1 MPASIYDIIC
11 EQGATLVR
19 VVTYKD
25 SAGNPVNLST
35 YTARMKVRSSRGAPG
50 AQLALTTG
58 GSGIVLQSNGEIE
71 ITVPAATTAIIPA
84 GKYRYDLEIMSS
96 SGIVTRVIEGEFTVS
111 GEVTR

>member
-19 VVTYKD
+19 VVTFKD
-25 SAGNPVNLST
+25 STGTPVNLTT

-50 AQLALTTG
+50 VQLTLASG
-58 GSGIVLQSNGEIE
+58 GSGIALASNGEIE
-71 ITVPAATTAIIPA
+71 ITVPAATTAIVPA
-84 GKYRYDLEIMSS
+84 GKYRYDLEVVSA
-96 SGIVTRVIEGEFTVS
+96 SGIVTRVVEGEFTVS

>member
-19 VVTYKD
+19 EITYKD
-25 SAGNPVNLST
+25 SSGVVVNLST

-50 AQLALTTG
+50 VQLTLAT
-58 GSGIVLQSNGEIE
+58 SGAGITVNSVGEIE
-71 ITVPAATTAIIPA
+71 ITVPAVTTAIIPA
-84 GKYRYDLEIMSS
+84 GKYRYDLEVVSS
-96 SGIVTRVIEGEFTVS
+96 SGVVSRVVEGEFVVS

>member
-19 VVTYKD
+19 EITYKD
-25 SAGNPVNLST
+25 SSGVAVNLST

-50 AQLALTTG
+50 VQLSLATSG
-58 GSGIVLQSNGEIE
+58 AGIVLNSAGEIE

-84 GKYRYDLEIMSS
+84 GKYRYDLEVVS
-96 SGIVTRVIEGEFTVS
+96 SGGVVSRVVEGEFVVS
-111 GEVTR
+111 GEITR

>member
-25 SAGNPVNLST
+25 SAGNPVNLTT

-50 AQLALTTG
+50 AYLTLASG
-58 GSGIVLQSNGEIE
+58 GSGISLASNGEIQ
-71 ITVPAATTAIIPA
+71 ITVPATTTAAIPS
-84 GKYRYDLEIMSS
+84 GKYRYDLEVISP
-96 SGIVTRVIEGEFTVS
+96 GNIVTRVIEGDFTVS

>member
-19 VVTYKD
+19 VVTYND
-25 SAGNPVNLST
+25 SAGSPVNLST

-50 AQLALTTG
+50 VQLALASG
-58 GSGIVLQSNGEIE
+58 GAGISLASNGEIQ

-84 GKYRYDLEIMSS
+84 GKYRYDLEVVSAG
-96 SGIVTRVIEGEFTVS
+96 GIVSRVIEGEFMVS